1 MLWRRRIP
9 APAVAAYRYVLPSRE
24 AKAKREAAANEGES
38 SAVGPRNF
46 GERISIKFVEAG
58 GVGGPDAG
66 VGREQSA
73 GLITDGSG
81 NSGGGSSRGMDSPLG
96 GSLRIQLAPDHSG
109 ASVSGSG
116 SGSGG
121 EGGMRM
127 YAFHVG
133 SEFDPLHE
141 GGGRWLQP
149 SGGDGGWGL
158 EPASENALVPI
169 RGLDGGDDGVG
180 GGGGGSGDG
189 GRTVVGD
196 VAKRLYG
203 MHQGDSLTRSIV
215 WIVHTTV
222 SNPGAAA
229 NVIALLTL
237 IVYFVL
243 RVRTVFKS
251 RSGLVLV
258 EFAVVIAVVVYVA
271 TLSVP
276 KGVNAWP
283 TAVAAAIFG
292 AAPFVLYEAFQ
303 DREGDQSNAG
313 NGTGGEA
320 ATTAAG
326 AGENAL
332 FPDDAAAAAA
342 TKPMVAADE
351 ARATPKKLKAD
362 AAERVK
368 VRLGG
373 RSGGVAW
380 GRRIGPGFVVADGG
394 ACSGETGKTDG
405 DKEESEDKG
414 SDGERT
420 GILGYGAHGTVVFE
434 GRLEGRAVAVKRLLR
449 AYYKSAVREATLL
462 IRSDGH
468 VNVVRYFASKESA
481 DGVFVYLALER
492 CDGALG
498 DLVASARAQAHVQ
511 LKNRLYDEVVK
522 RMFGASGGSRSGG
535 RLGRE
540 GRGMEKG
547 GVPPGLVSNGSESV
561 ACTLEPVW
569 TDAGLDDDAVQFCR
583 ELFEGVAHIHRLRIV
598 HRDIKPNNVLV
609 VRREGLLESA
619 AAKAKAKAAVLAA
632 RIREKGGATR
642 TE

>member
-1 MLWRRRIP
+1 M
-9 APAVAAYRYVLPSRE
+9 S
-24 AKAKREAAANEGES
+24 K
-38 SAVGPRNF
+38 GP
-46 GERISIKFVEAG
+46 K
-58 GVGGPDAG
+58 
-66 VGREQSA
+66 A

-81 NSGGGSSRGMDSPLG
+81 KSSAAGQDTGNPLD

-109 ASVSGSG
+109 GSSSSSSSPG
-116 SGSGG
+116 SWIGNSDGAV
-121 EGGMRM
+121 RM

-133 SEFDPLHE
+133 SEYDPLHE

-149 SGGDGGWGL
+149 SDGDGGWGL
-158 EPASENALVPI
+158 ELAAENALVPI
-169 RGLDGGDDGVG
+169 RGRDGGGDSGGRGGAGGKG
-180 GGGGGSGDG
+180 GGGRIEP
-189 GRTVVGD
+189 GRTVVED

-203 MHQGDSLTRSIV
+203 LHQGDSLTRSIV

-222 SNPGAAA
+222 ANPGAAA

-237 IVYFVL
+237 VVYFVL

-251 RSGLVLV
+251 RSGLVLI
-258 EFAVVIAVVVYVA
+258 EFAVVVAVVVYVA

-276 KGVNAWP
+276 EGVNAWP

-303 DREGDQSNAG
+303 DREPEKGE
-313 NGTGGEA
+313 TGGGASGSAGASAGSGAVTAAQPAGATEKDSVAEA
-320 ATTAAG
+320 AAASAAAATAAT
-326 AGENAL
+326 
-332 FPDDAAAAAA
+332 AAAAAA
-342 TKPMVAADE
+342 TAA
-351 ARATPKKLKAD
+351 AAKAKANAE

-373 RSGGVAW
+373 RTGGYAW
-380 GRRIGPGFVVADGG
+380 GRRVGPGFVVADGG
-394 ACSGETGKTDG
+394 AYEDEDEDEDEGHEGGEKGKTKSEKKNKDQ
-405 DKEESEDKG
+405 DKEGQG
-414 SDGERT
+414 S

-468 VNVVRYFASKESA
+468 ANVVRYFASKESA

-498 DLVASARAQAHVQ
+498 DLVASARAQAYVK
-511 LKNRLYDEVVK
+511 LKNRLYEEIVARV
-522 RMFGASGGSRSGG
+522 FGGGGGGGGG
-535 RLGRE
+535 RWGAGG
-540 GRGMEKG
+540 GRGG
-547 GVPPGLVSNGSESV
+547 RGRARGPPGLVANGKNPTAGGAAV
-561 ACTLEPVW
+561 EPVW

-632 RIREKGGATR
+632 RVKEEGGAVKAG
-642 TE
+642 